1 MNRSSALLLAFVFL
15 SGCQALAPASPD
27 GTPPV
32 EDSTPAPE
40 KPKVYSSFSEETI
53 FSLLSAELA
62 GQRNRFDI
70 ALDNYVTQAINTQD
84 PGISERAFRIAEY
97 LGADQAALDSAR
109 SLCDQATC
117 GLLTFDAAQRCVH
130 LNQTLHS
137 WLGHGSAGVHLNGL
151 VTPRS
156 REALTAHVESLR
168 QSGHAEP
175 VVLDWQRVD
184 GSVFHAQLAS
194 TPVFD
199 AEGHF
204 LHGSAVIT
212 QTDEAPTQAQDGLLR
227 SITDRIPARLAYYD
241 KNLICRFANQAH
253 ASRYGKTPAEM
264 VGSPLSQVVRP
275 EILPDILPR
284 VAQALSGQTQ
294 TFEAERVGADGL
306 RNYFEIHYIPD
317 FRDGAVEGI
326 FIELH
331 DISERRRTEEF
342 VLHANRDLEERVR
355 DRSAELFASE
365 QRYRLMVD
373 AIQDYCIYFVD
384 ENGGITEWTESAQ
397 RLHGHRRQQIV
408 GQPYRQLLS
417 TRNAGEDEVDPDQV
431 LRLAKAH
438 GQWESRGWQLRNDG
452 SRFWAHTV
460 LTALRNEADELQGLS
475 CITRDMTAAKN
486 LEDVMNDLNRELEKR
501 VAERTRQLVAANK
514 DLDVFSHMVSHDL
527 RAPLRHICS
536 FTSLLQEQLGE
547 SPDPMAQQCMQS
559 IGKSSK
565 RMSQMIEGLLE
576 YARLGRVAIES
587 QPVPLTPLIDGV
599 IGHLKQE
606 HPNRN
611 ITWTVEED
619 LPVVRGDA
627 MLLAEV
633 FTNLLENSVK
643 YTRTHEHAQIEVGW
657 RVNPVGGRTF
667 YVRDDGVGF
676 DLEKAH
682 NLFVMFQR
690 QHHSMD
696 FEGTGTGLAL
706 SQRII
711 ERHAGRIWA
720 ESAPGLG
727 CTFYFTLPF
736 EGLEPELDF
745 PRSALAELTI

>member
-1 MNRSSALLLAFVFL
+1 MDTSICPDGMDAPEQQQRLEQLLAL
-15 SGCQALAPASPD
+15 RTQ
-27 GTPPV
+27 
-32 EDSTPAPE
+32 
-40 KPKVYSSFSEETI
+40 
-53 FSLLSAELA
+53 EL
-62 GQRNRFDI
+62 
-70 ALDNYVTQAINTQD
+70 
-84 PGISERAFRIAEY
+84 
-97 LGADQAALDSAR
+97 QAALDSAR

-130 LNQTLHS
+130 LNQTLHN
-137 WLGHGSAGVHLNGL
+137 WLGHGSAGAHLNGL
-151 VTPRS
+151 VAPRS
-156 REALTAHVESLR
+156 REALTAHVESLCR
-168 QSGHAEP
+168 IGHAEP
-175 VVLDWQRVD
+175 VVLDWMRVD
-184 GSVFHAQLAS
+184 GSVFRAQLAS

-204 LHGSAVIT
+204 MHGSAVIT
-212 QTDEAPTQAQDGLLR
+212 QSDEATTQAQDGLLR

-397 RLHGHRRQQIV
+397 RLHGHSRSQIMGRSYEV
-408 GQPYRQLLS
+408 LLAAD
-417 TRNAGEDEVDPDQV
+417 NAGEDEVDPGQV

-438 GQWESRGWQLRNDG
+438 GQWETRGWRLREDG

-460 LTALRNEADELQGLS
+460 LTALRNEAGELQGLS
-475 CITRDMTAAKN
+475 SITRDMTAAKS

-501 VAERTRQLVAANK
+501 VAERTQQLVAANK

-527 RAPLRHICS
+527 RAPLRHIAS
-536 FTSLLQEQLGE
+536 FVSLLQEQMGE
-547 SPDPMAQQCMQS
+547 STDALALQYQNS
-559 IGKSSK
+559 IAKASK
-565 RMSQMIEGLLE
+565 RMSLMIEGLLE
-576 YARLGRVAIES
+576 YARLGRVAIET
-587 QPVPLTPLIDGV
+587 QPVPISQLVQGV
-599 IGHLKQE
+599 IAHLKQE
-606 HPNRN
+606 NPDRRIEWVIEN
-611 ITWTVEED
+611 D

-627 MLLAEV
+627 MLLAQALG
-633 FTNLLENSVK
+633 NLLGNSVK
-643 YTRTHEHAQIEVGW
+643 YTRPRDVARIELGW
-657 RVNPVGGRTF
+657 KVNPVGGRTF
-667 YVRDDGVGF
+667 FIADNGVGF

-711 ERHAGRIWA
+711 ERHGGRIWA
-720 ESAPGLG
+720 ETAPGEG

-736 EGLEPELDF
+736 DGMEPEMTF
-745 PRSALAELTI
+745 SESSMAELSL